1 MKQITKNN
9 EVNPENRSYNNRAKY
24 HFYFSGVLHFMAISW
39 WSPPSTPRALLLLFQ
54 GRISVLSWHNCRH
67 FVSRIYLWPF
77 CHSGRIRQFL
87 SFPRNSSFSLFPRIS
102 SAFRHSRRFRRLSS
116 LMTFCHFCRIRHHA
130 PTSSAIS
137 SLIPFCGQ
145 FVLRESILR
154 TDPDLED
161 ITGARRSKTARPRAE
176 CAQSEENLSPDDVVT
191 PAGANH
197 MKGIL
202 PSTTRVFMT
211 TPLDLIQ
218 IRTSYRAIPRPFSW
232 NCSIHFL
239 PMKSFI
245 N

>member
-176 CAQSEENLSPDDVVT
+176 CAQSEDRISPAAVVT
-191 PAGANH
+191 ATSANH
-197 MKGIL
+197 RTGIL
-202 PSTTRVFMT
+202 FAILNSECSW
-211 TPLDLIQ
+211 PLRPII
-218 IRTSYRAIPRPFSW
+218 IRFAHKEGYHHPHT
-232 NCSIHFL
+232 
-239 PMKSFI
+239 M
-245 N
+245 